1 MIISIFKI
9 LAKRSRFWLPMFLFI
24 PNSVTLYFHYHEYK
38 KTVAAALM
46 KLSVSISY
54 GSGIMPV
61 YSVPNVLIT
70 IPI

>member
-1 MIISIFKI
+1 
-9 LAKRSRFWLPMFLFI
+9 MFLFI